1 MEKRYQMDIQTSWGK
16 NKSQKKYGKNMEIIW
31 LRIKIWI
38 KSFFHKERKTD
49 HTYVYEEDE

>member
-1 MEKRYQMDIQTSWGK
+1 MDIQTSWGK